1 MCPIRGF
8 PDGDTRV
15 LPVVRRVRVRHEENG
30 LLVPP
35 ADPAALAQAILQL
48 ADNPDEAF
56 RMGQRGR
63 RRVEEEFTLE
73 KKILETESLCA
84 SFLQGRATLSRTAHA

>member
-1 MCPIRGF
+1 MASY
-8 PDGDTRV
+8 
-15 LPVVRRVRVRHEENG
+15 LPVIATNVGGIPELVRHGENG

-63 RRVEEEFTLE
+63 RRAEEEFTLE
-73 KKILETESLCA
+73 RKILETESLCTF
-84 SFLQGRATLSRTAHA
+84 FLQGRATLSRTAHA